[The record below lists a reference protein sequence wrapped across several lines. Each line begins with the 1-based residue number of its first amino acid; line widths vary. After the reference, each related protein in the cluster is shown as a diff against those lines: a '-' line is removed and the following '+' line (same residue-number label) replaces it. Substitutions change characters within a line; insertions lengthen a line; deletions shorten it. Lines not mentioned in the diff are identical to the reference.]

1 LWRYQLSVISLG
13 GIPVS
18 VIQLDF
24 DFGVAIPVEA
34 AIHRASYRD
43 GDRVFTG
50 QVQHVGYQWIP
61 PTV

>member
-1 LWRYQLSVISLG
+1 LGSYQKSGIS
-13 GIPVS
+13 
-18 VIQLDF
+18 LDF

-50 QVQHVGYQWIP
+50 HVHHLGDL
-61 PTV
+61 